1 MNNVLQLLWRR
12 ADVKDH
18 AIEQAELLALGEA
31 NLQTIRSLSLIRQI
45 GDARSILCD
54 DCGRSHLAD
63 VVPDH
68 RRRGHFYYRCPEIG
82 RITVSPERLRR
93 WEVAFDRVG
102 FAIGTALSLEGDLL
116 EIALGRIWLLGRR
129 HHGKTTAEVFLLRG
143 AWWPDANE
151 ALDSCVRLR
160 QSPDPLVFVP
170 WRFPNRLAW
179 SGARGSIH
187 SLSETAYIKDGTFT
201 IRTDTIDD
209 LRRRRMPAASE
220 SCPVSAG
227 DRNRRGKVARSIGTP
242 ESVQVVADYIAA
254 KGLDHAGFAA
264 KVGTTGRTIQKFL
277 GDGVVLRRIFNAIA
291 DHFKLSTE
299 ELLQGATP
307 RRS

>member
-31 NLQTIRSLSLIRQI
+31 NLQTISSLSFLRQI
-45 GDARSILCD
+45 GDARSVLCD

-63 VVPDH
+63 VIPDH

-82 RITVSPERLRR
+82 RITVSADRLRR
-93 WEVAFDRVG
+93 WEVAFDRVAV
-102 FAIGTALSLEGDLL
+102 AIGTALSLEGDVL
-116 EIALGRIWLLGRR
+116 EVARGRIWLLGRL
-129 HHGKTTAEVFLLRG
+129 HHRKTNAEVFLLRG
-143 AWWPDANE
+143 AWWPDADE

-170 WRFPNRLAW
+170 CRFPNRSVW
-179 SGARGSIH
+179 PGARGSIH
-187 SLSETAYIKDGTFT
+187 SLTETACIKNGTFT

-220 SCPVSAG
+220 LSLVSAG

-242 ESVQVVADYIAA
+242 ESVQVVADYIAT

-264 KVGTTGRTIQKFL
+264 KVGTTGRTIQRFL

-291 DHFKLSTE
+291 EHFKLSTE